1 MVAPSQTTFL
11 SFTLPLSFAGTA
23 HRRTASHSRLRV
35 RARLLFF
42 PSLECRCVAARLVI
56 MLNSSCCSRQ
66 HRRRPTATSAHKCIH
81 QYRVHRRHENAVLP
95 RRTPHGWIR
104 ERIVPAISMCVSP
117 NSVEGAMASPRSLH
131 RQFRGWRARQHTVSR
146 SMHAPQR
153 AQGKNKRRHRQ
164 AINRVHGRRD
174 ARVCKIKKKIQNKRK
189 TKKPKERAKPQ
200 NERRRKGEERAHTR
214 TPSCKDACRGSGKVE
229 SALKG
234 YQQ

>member
-174 ARVCKIKKKIQNKRK
+174 ARVCKIKKKYK
-189 TKKPKERAKPQ
+189 TKEKQKSQRNEQNLKMSADERGKREPTRAHHRAK
-200 NERRRKGEERAHTR
+200 
-214 TPSCKDACRGSGKVE
+214 TPAEAVGKL
-229 SALKG
+229 S
-234 YQQ
+234 QP